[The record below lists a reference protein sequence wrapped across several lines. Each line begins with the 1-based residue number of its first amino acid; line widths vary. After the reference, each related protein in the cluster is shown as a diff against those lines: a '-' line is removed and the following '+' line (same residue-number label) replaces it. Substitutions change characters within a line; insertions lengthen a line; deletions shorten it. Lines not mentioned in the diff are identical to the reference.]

1 MPQLRRR
8 WAGESSQE
16 MIPYSLKAKC
26 VSLLGRMTKRE
37 IYEQVFHPECDNWSY
52 DSFCRKLRDWKH
64 KAMADEETLACGT
77 YPSFTAHAATVQV
90 GSDGRITQAWIKQQ
104 QDTLDWLKIRNIVC
118 KDAPKSDIIPT
129 SVSGKTMLEIPLF
142 DVHFGVADFDYYA
155 ETLSEILGL
164 ISNKQYDEINI
175 LIGQDVLHTND
186 MRGHT
191 AKGTEVQKIDFVNA
205 WGDSWRFFRAIID
218 KSLEHSPHVCLRYS
232 KGNHDECTAWC
243 LFKAL
248 QAVYPQCACDDSLKP
263 RKCIYWRGCFIG
275 FGHCEYTKNNGLLF
289 QNFVLDFPQEFAN
302 AKVREIHAGHLHR
315 ESLDNGMMI
324 RRLPSA
330 VPADQWSQD
339 NGYIGVNKRFMIFEW
354 AENRLKTISYV

>member
-1 MPQLRRR
+1 
-8 WAGESSQE
+8 

-26 VSLLGRMTKRE
+26 VSLSSTMTARE
-37 IYEQVFHPECDNWSY
+37 IYEQIFQPQHDAMSY
-52 DSFCRKLRDWKH
+52 DTFKRKLREWK
-64 KAMADEETLACGT
+64 KKPMADEMTLSRGT

-118 KDAPKSDIIPT
+118 KDAPKSDITPT

-142 DVHFGVADFDYYA
+142 DLHFGVADFECYRDS
-155 ETLSEILGL
+155 LSEILGI
-164 ISNKQYDEINI
+164 ISEKHYDEINI
-175 LIGQDVLHTND
+175 LIGQDALHTND

-191 AKGTEVQKIDFVNA
+191 AKGTEVQRTNFPKA
-205 WGDSWRFFRAIID
+205 WGDAWRFFRAIID
-218 KSLEHSPHVCLRYS
+218 MALEHSPHVCLRYS
-232 KGNHDECTAWC
+232 KGNHDECSTWC
-243 LFKAL
+243 FFKAL
-248 QAVYPQCACDDSLKP
+248 QAVYPQCACDDSLRP
-263 RKCIYWRGCFIG
+263 RKCIYWKGCFIG
-275 FGHCEYTKNNGLLF
+275 FGHGEYTKSNNLLF
-289 QNFVLDFPQEFAN
+289 QNFVLDFPKEFAD
-302 AKVREIHAGHLHR
+302 AKVREIHSGHLHR
-315 ESLDNGMMI
+315 ESIDNGMMV